1 MLFRGF
7 VLSFH
12 LILLTQYTFALPE
25 WIWVKD
31 KKKAT
36 IRYDFEKKIGELKS
50 AELRIVSDYA
60 NVSVILNDES
70 IGVAEGFGPILK
82 VNVLDHLVDDQN
94 EIILNTKSTGK
105 APAVALIIELIDR
118 SGKKQT
124 IATSR
129 EWKPKEVNSK
139 IISLGD
145 LSVEKWWNLPDI
157 LIDEVDDYTQWK
169 RANNSNEATDPS
181 NFQIV
186 SGYKVELLHSALP
199 DEGSWVNIAFDPK
212 GRITV
217 AREDKGLIR
226 YSLSD
231 DSKKIVSVEKI
242 NDDLKECRGLLYAH
256 DSLYAH
262 ANNSKSLYRLKDK
275 DGDGEFETRTL
286 LHMSEGGFG
295 HGRNDLALGPEGKIY
310 AINGDSIQLPEGI
323 MNRMSPLRNKYLPS
337 PKNEGHVIRMDPD
350 GKNKEIFCAGLRNPY
365 GIDFNADGE
374 AFTYDADAEFDMG
387 TPWYRPTQ
395 IKHLT
400 SGADFGWRA
409 VTGKWPPYYPDHP
422 DNAQH
427 SVHIGKGSPTGI
439 RFGTKSNFPQ
449 EYKRALYAL
458 DWAYGRIIAVHFVTR
473 GSTYMGASEVFLR
486 GKPLNVTDLD
496 FGPDGA
502 MYFVTGGRKTKSGLY
517 RVSYIGKEVNERN
530 MTLQEKMRKES
541 SHKHREQRKKIE
553 KSHKSKTAIP
563 FEEVTDPR
571 IRYASR
577 ISAEHNANTFI
588 FSPAKINNSTFLE
601 DAIPDLDH
609 LTAKLNIASEKEIA
623 KLIETGEIEKKNGLL
638 NKLMAWE
645 KMVPSKQFE
654 YIDIIRRLI
663 SRHKIPEQAKEQ
675 IIESL
680 GKNFPYQSAK
690 INMAVSPLLIE
701 LDPARTV
708 PKVIEFLQ
716 RDCSQREGIHYLFH
730 LRKTT
735 SGWSL
740 ESRKI
745 FFRILAKYET
755 LLGGRGLPQALKAIR
770 KESTATLTEKEKEK
784 LSTVLASRP
793 SLPEFPDRSDR
804 SITNSWDIK
813 NFKGLLNFNIDKRNL
828 ENGEKVFELAL
839 CSRCHQHGK
848 VGYPIGPDLTNVANR
863 FGRED
868 LLREILLPSNSIAE
882 NYQAVELKLRE
893 GKIVRGQIIPNLDYR
908 VPYIQIA
915 ENSLYPNKVTKID
928 KVNITERSHSK
939 VSLMPSGLLNLF
951 TIDEILDLLAWLENP
966 PQ

>member
-1 MLFRGF
+1 MLIRSF
-7 VLSFH
+7 VLIFNV
-12 LILLTQYTFALPE
+12 IILTQYTFALPE

-31 KKKAT
+31 RKEAT
-36 IRYDFEKKIGELKS
+36 IQYGFNKELGNLKS
-50 AELRIVSDYA
+50 AKLRIVSDYA
-60 NVSVILNDES
+60 NVSVILNDELV
-70 IGVAEGFGPILK
+70 GVAEGYGPVLK
-82 VNVLDHLVDDQN
+82 INVLNHLVDDQN
-94 EIILNTKSTGK
+94 KIILNTRSTGE
-105 APAVALIIELIDR
+105 APAVALTIELVDHFN
-118 SGKKQT
+118 KKQI
-124 IATSR
+124 IATSAD
-129 EWKPKEVNSK
+129 WKPKNVNSK
-139 IISLGD
+139 IISLGN
-145 LSVEKWWNLPDI
+145 LGVEKWWNLSDL

-169 RANNSNEATDPS
+169 RASKSNKATDPS
-181 NFQIV
+181 SFQIIP
-186 SGYKVELLHSALP
+186 GYEVELLRSALP
-199 DEGSWVNIAFDPK
+199 EESSWVNIAFDSK

-226 YSLSD
+226 YSLSN
-231 DSKKIVSVEKI
+231 DSKKIVKVEKI

-256 DSLYAH
+256 ESLYVH
-262 ANNSKSLYRLKDK
+262 ANNSKSLYRLEDK
-275 DGDGEFETRTL
+275 DRDGTFETSNL

-310 AINGDSIQLPEGI
+310 AINGDSVNLPEGI
-323 MNRMSPLRNKYLPS
+323 INRMSPLRNNHLPS
-337 PKNEGHVIRMDPD
+337 PKNEGHVIRMDSD

-365 GIDFNADGE
+365 GIDFNEDGE

-439 RFGTKSNFPQ
+439 RFGTNSNFPQ
-449 EYKRALYAL
+449 EYKQALYAL
-458 DWAYGRIIAVHFVTR
+458 DWAYGRILAVHFVTR

-496 FGPDGA
+496 FGPDGS

-517 RVSYIGKEVNERN
+517 RVSYIGKEVSERN
-530 MTLQEKMRKES
+530 MTLQEKMRNETS
-541 SHKHREQRKKIE
+541 REHRQQRKQIE
-553 KSHKSKTAIP
+553 KFHERTKNIP
-563 FEEVTDPR
+563 SEKVTDPR

-577 ISAEHNANTFI
+577 ISAEHNAETFI
-588 FSPAKINNSTFLE
+588 FSPSKINNSAPLE

-609 LTAKLNIASEKEIA
+609 LTAKLNIASEKEIT
-623 KLIETGEIEKKNGLL
+623 KLIGADQTEKKHGLL
-638 NKLMAWE
+638 SKIMDWE
-645 KMVPSKQFE
+645 KMVPSKQLE

-663 SRHKIPEQAKEQ
+663 SRHKISEQGKKQ
-675 IIESL
+675 IIESV

-701 LDPARTV
+701 LDPDRTV
-708 PKVIEFLQ
+708 PKVIEFLKG
-716 RDCSQREGIHYLFH
+716 DCSQREGIHYLFH

-740 ESRKI
+740 ESREI

-770 KESTATLTEKEKEK
+770 KESTSTLTEKEKEK
-784 LSTVLASRP
+784 LSNVLASRP

-804 SITNSWDIK
+804 TATNSWTIK
-813 NFKGLLNFNIDKRNL
+813 NFKELLNFNVEKRNL
-828 ENGEKVFELAL
+828 RNGKKVFELAL

-882 NYQAVELKLRE
+882 NYQAVELKLRQ
-893 GKIVRGQIIPNLDYR
+893 GSMIRGQVIPNLDYR

-915 ENSLYPNKVTKID
+915 ENSLYPDKITKID
-928 KVNITERSHSK
+928 KANIIERSHSRI
-939 VSLMPSGLLNLF
+939 SLMPSGLLNLF
-951 TIDEILDLLAWLENP
+951 TIDEIVDLLAWLESP
-966 PQ
+966 SQ